1 MSTVQQRR
9 AAGPAT
15 AAADPADP
23 AGQPQKA
30 RLRGAIHHYA
40 VFVALGVGIMLVLDA
55 QTRKAAWGCVVY
67 TIRWACVWT
76 AAGSLCG
83 AVLQAQA
90 E

>member
-1 MSTVQQRR
+1 MSTAQQRR

-67 TIRWACVWT
+67 TIRWAC
-76 AAGSLCG
+76 A
-83 AVLQAQA
+83 
-90 E
+90 